1 MKLFFQNILSSALGF
16 IVAIILVISSIL
28 VFTIISSFTSSFF
41 VNNNK
46 IEENSILK
54 IKFDFPISDKPNTD
68 PFINF
73 KPNGDFS
80 TNNSMHLYKIITSI
94 DEASKNE
101 NIAGIILD
109 LSSFQNPGAASTKE
123 IRDALKRFK
132 DENKFIYAYS
142 TIFGKTAYYL
152 ASVSDS
158 ICMYPTG
165 GMELAGLSSTTP
177 FFTETLSEIGIKPEI
192 IRHGKFKAA
201 VEPFMLTEMSEENRE
216 QTQTLLND
224 VWQTMLK
231 DISASRM
238 ISVDSLNKLANNLT
252 ISIIPYESVEKGL
265 IDTLIYPDHFN
276 QILVKKMNVKEV
288 KDLNFISLDDINA
301 TKNNAKNTIGIIYAE
316 GNIDG
321 QRDNINS
328 DYAKTL
334 KKALEDDKI
343 SAIVLRVNSPGG
355 SALISDEILT
365 QIKLSKKDKPL
376 VVSMGNVAA
385 SGGYYISCAA
395 DKIFASENTI
405 TGSIGVFGLIWTA
418 EELLRNKL
426 KLHFSNV
433 KTNDFSD
440 IGSPYRS
447 LSKKEKSLIQL
458 SVKNTY
464 NEFINHVSEGRN
476 MTLSEVDKIGQGR
489 VWTGFRA
496 QNIGLVDSIGGIYE
510 AIHAAAD
517 LAEIENF
524 QIKELP
530 KQKTGVEA
538 FLENISETKILQQ
551 TSIEEMYLN
560 HLKNKFLNI
569 NGVQARLPVEYHIE

>member
-1 MKLFFQNILSSALGF
+1 
-16 IVAIILVISSIL
+16 
-28 VFTIISSFTSSFF
+28 
-41 VNNNK
+41 
-46 IEENSILK
+46 
-54 IKFDFPISDKPNTD
+54 
-68 PFINF
+68 
-73 KPNGDFS
+73 
-80 TNNSMHLYKIITSI
+80 
-94 DEASKNE
+94 
-101 NIAGIILD
+101 
-109 LSSFQNPGAASTKE
+109 
-123 IRDALKRFK
+123 
-132 DENKFIYAYS
+132 
-142 TIFGKTAYYL
+142 
-152 ASVSDS
+152 
-158 ICMYPTG
+158 
-165 GMELAGLSSTTP
+165 
-177 FFTETLSEIGIKPEI
+177 
-192 IRHGKFKAA
+192 
-201 VEPFMLTEMSEENRE
+201 
-216 QTQTLLND
+216 
-224 VWQTMLK
+224 
-231 DISASRM
+231 
-238 ISVDSLNKLANNLT
+238 
-252 ISIIPYESVEKGL
+252 
-265 IDTLIYPDHFN
+265 
-276 QILVKKMNVKEV
+276 MNVKDV

-328 DYAKTL
+328 DYATTL

-365 QIKLSKKDKPL
+365 QIKLSKKEKPL

-418 EELLRNKL
+418 EELLLNKL

-476 MTLSEVDKIGQGR
+476 MTLSQVDEIGQGR

-517 LAEIENF
+517 LAGIENF

-530 KQKTGVEA
+530 KKKTGLEE
-538 FLENISETKILQQ
+538 FLQNISETKILQQ
-551 TSIEEMYLN
+551 KSIEEMYLN

>member
-16 IVAIILVISSIL
+16 IVAIILVILSIL
-28 VFTIISSFTSSFF
+28 VFTIISSFTSSLF
-41 VNNNK
+41 VHKNQ

-73 KPNGDFS
+73 KPNGNFE

-94 DEASKNE
+94 DEASKNK

-123 IRDALKRFK
+123 IRDALNRFK

-152 ASVSDS
+152 ASVADS

-165 GMELAGLSSTTP
+165 GMELAGLSSTTT
-177 FFTETLSEIGIKPEI
+177 FFTETFSKIGIKPEI

-216 QTQTLLND
+216 QTKTLLND

-238 ISVDSLNKLANNLT
+238 ISIDSLNKLANNLT
-252 ISIIPYESVEKGL
+252 ISILPQESVEKGL
-265 IDTLIYPDHFN
+265 IDTLIYPDNFN
-276 QILVKKMNVKEV
+276 QILVKKMNVKDV

-301 TKNNAKNTIGIIYAE
+301 TKNNSKNTIGIIYAE
-316 GNIDG
+316 GKINE

-334 KKALEDDKI
+334 KQALEDDKI

-355 SALISDEILT
+355 SALISDEILS

-376 VVSMGNVAA
+376 IVSMGNVAA

-395 DKIFASENTI
+395 DKIFALESTI
-405 TGSIGVFGLIWTA
+405 TGSIGVFGVIWTA
-418 EELLRNKL
+418 EELLKNKM

-447 LSKKEKSLIQL
+447 LSKKERSLIQL

-464 NEFINHVSEGRN
+464 NEFINHVAEGRN
-476 MTLSEVDKIGQGR
+476 MPLLEVDEIGQGR

-530 KQKTGVEA
+530 KKKTGFEA
-538 FLENISETKILQQ
+538 FLENISETQILQQ
-551 TSIEEMYLN
+551 TSIEEIYLN

-569 NGVQARLPVEYHIE
+569 NGVQALLPVEYHIE